1 MTLDLSLVVFNND
14 MCTIG
19 LEDGGTLIL
28 NKINESILSSDTTI
42 DIKLINIEKI
52 SYTETDEEVHTVV
65 QAVFRELSDK
75 VYADLFGYYRGVC
88 PVYCLPLTGG
98 IRRR

>member
-28 NKINESILSSDTTI
+28 NKINESILSADTTI

-52 SYTETDEEVHTVV
+52 SYTETDEEVHTKCTSVIGM
-65 QAVFRELSDK
+65 SDGIITLDSLYSEYK
-75 VYADLFGYYRGVC
+75 GKILTEENIQ
-88 PVYCLPLTGG
+88 YCTLE
-98 IRRR
+98 I